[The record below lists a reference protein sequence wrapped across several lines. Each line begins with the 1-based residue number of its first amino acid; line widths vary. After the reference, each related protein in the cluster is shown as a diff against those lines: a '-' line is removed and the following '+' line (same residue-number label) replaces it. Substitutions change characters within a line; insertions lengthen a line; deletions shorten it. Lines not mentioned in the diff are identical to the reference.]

1 MEKNKN
7 RLDEIN
13 DYRFNKFGELRSEE
27 KATATWNF
35 RNTVKYLRG
44 KSLED
49 LQNQVKDN
57 FLKNGSFDLS
67 LRQLISPRII
77 GEIIQKLNRKS
88 APGIDNKDVYRIM
101 GYGSSY
107 CYQLYSDFKK
117 NGHKWDRYK
126 IIRKL
131 KDNGSPE
138 DYREIGIFTT
148 KDKIFQRIISEI
160 LEQIYE
166 PQFVNNSFGYRIG
179 RSSFEAVNYIE
190 SELNNEEYNY
200 AVVIDIR
207 KYFDS
212 IPHLPL
218 MNILRSQIKNEELLN
233 LIKEF
238 LKSIKV
244 TGSEMVENPLGTPQG
259 SIIGPILSN
268 IFLHT
273 ILDIPLLQKPGKM
286 AYVRFADDFLC
297 FTKTQNEA
305 EEIKEFISKV
315 LNENGLRISTKTGEP
330 IRNSKEVP
338 IFFLGYKIEFKEGR
352 YIALPSADKIRKRQG
367 KLLDSIANSMETQV
381 FLFDYRK
388 HKDVPKY
395 FLNTNFYMM
404 INKYVKSYTNYL
416 IRDQDRAFIKELN
429 IEFLPELKEVLSSI
443 KMENYQRRDVRRY
456 IERRLVKRIK

>member
-1 MEKNKN
+1 MEKTKN

-13 DYRFNKFGELRSEE
+13 DYRFNEYGELRT
-27 KATATWNF
+27 KGKTKATWNYRNIVKRLTGNSLVDL
-35 RNTVKYLRG
+35 RNTVK
-44 KSLED
+44 ETF
-49 LQNQVKDN
+49 LQT
-57 FLKNGSFDLS
+57 GSFDLS
-67 LRQLISPRII
+67 LNQLISPRII
-77 GEIIQKLNRKS
+77 GEAIQKLNRKS

-101 GYGSSY
+101 RYGPSF

-117 NGHKWDRYK
+117 DGYKWDRYK
-126 IIRKL
+126 IHRKY
-131 KDNGSPE
+131 KEKGSPE

-148 KDKIFQRIISEI
+148 KDKIFQKIISEV

-166 PQFVNNSFGYRIG
+166 PQFVDNSFGYRVR
-179 RSSFEAVNYIE
+179 RSSFDAIDYIE
-190 SELNNEEYNY
+190 SELNKDEYNY

-212 IPHLPL
+212 IPHEGLID
-218 MNILRSQIKNEELLN
+218 ILRRQIKNAELLN
-233 LIKEF
+233 LIKGF

-244 TGSEMVENPLGTPQG
+244 TNSEMVENHLGTPQG
-259 SIIGPILSN
+259 SILGPILSN

-273 ILDIPLLQKPGKM
+273 ILDIPLLQKFGKM

-297 FTKTQNEA
+297 FSKTQNEA

-315 LNENGLRISTKTGEP
+315 LNDNGLRISTKTGEP

-338 IFFLGYKIEFKEGR
+338 IFFLGYKIEFKDGK
-352 YIALPSADKIRKRQG
+352 YIALPSADKIKKRQG

-381 FLFDYRK
+381 FLFDYRGY
-388 HKDVPKY
+388 KDVPKY
-395 FLNTNFYMM
+395 ILNTNFYMM

-416 IRDQDRAFIKELN
+416 IRPQDRAFIMELN
-429 IEFLPELKEVLSSI
+429 IEFLPELKEVLYSM

-456 IERRLVKRIK
+456 IERRLIKHIK